1 MMGRLG
7 NSLLC
12 VFALIS
18 LCILSEACSW
28 RNTSSLTNTSGS
40 KEKNNTPD
48 IEVLTIN
55 VKGIEFK
62 MVKVKGGTFLM
73 GSVWEE
79 EQGIPYVP
87 YHAFGK
93 YQVTLSDYYIGQT
106 EVTQALWE
114 VVMGNNP
121 SKHKGN
127 NQRPV
132 ENVSW
137 YDCQAFIKELNHLTG
152 MAFRL
157 PTEAEWEFAARG
169 GNKSKGYRYS
179 GSNSAKKVACYHIK
193 GKEYKTMP
201 VATKKANELG
211 LYDMSGNVSEWCNDW
226 YAPYPKEPR
235 TNPQGGVDT
244 ELERV
249 VRGGHYLC
257 GYIMKV
263 MRPSWRSLSNPE
275 RGWEDTGF
283 RLAL

>member
-48 IEVLTIN
+48 IEVLMIN

-87 YHAFGK
+87 YHEFEK
-93 YQVTLSDYYIGQT
+93 YQVTLSDCYIGQT

-121 SKHKGN
+121 SKHK
-127 NQRPV
+127 
-132 ENVSW
+132 
-137 YDCQAFIKELNHLTG
+137 
-152 MAFRL
+152 
-157 PTEAEWEFAARG
+157 
-169 GNKSKGYRYS
+169 
-179 GSNSAKKVACYHIK
+179 
-193 GKEYKTMP
+193 
-201 VATKKANELG
+201 
-211 LYDMSGNVSEWCNDW
+211 
-226 YAPYPKEPR
+226 
-235 TNPQGGVDT
+235 
-244 ELERV
+244 
-249 VRGGHYLC
+249 
-257 GYIMKV
+257 
-263 MRPSWRSLSNPE
+263 
-275 RGWEDTGF
+275 
-283 RLAL
+283 